1 MFSFVNAAIS
11 MRNPSLVVSTT
22 ELAPTGSTLT
32 HPSGAIP
39 ATEPT
44 PSAIF
49 TTSVSITGMRGLG
62 SVNCTGKAVEPGDPL
77 STPAATVVV
86 GATVRSG
93 ARGTNAVVSGE
104 AAVVVVV
111 LRARGTTVVV
121 VVATGAIVVV
131 VVVVVLV
138 VATGAMVVVVVVVV
152 IVGVGNVVVVVVV
165 GSGSP
170 EPPPPEGA
178 TVVVGDGTVAVVV
191 NDIASF
197 PAVSCIA
204 ELEVAEFGEGAV

>member
-1 MFSFVNAAIS
+1 MPRLLRRTDLFSFVNAAIF
-11 MRNPSLVVSTT
+11 MRKPSLVVSTT

-62 SVNCTGKAVEPGDPL
+62 SVNCTGRAVDPGEPL
-77 STPAATVVV
+77 STAATVVV

-93 ARGTNAVVSGE
+93 AKGVNAVVTGE
-104 AAVVVVV
+104 VAVVVVV
-111 LRARGTTVVV
+111 LRVRGATVLV
-121 VVATGAIVVV
+121 VVATGAI
-131 VVVVVLV
+131 
-138 VATGAMVVVVVVVV
+138 VVVVVVVV